1 MSKYEF
7 IISAKD
13 RTAQAFSSI
22 NKNINI
28 TSAGLTRIGGGA
40 AGVVTALAGIT
51 INASK
56 NAKELKLLA
65 DMAGLTVDEFQSTS
79 YAMRQFNIS
88 QEEFADIAKDVQ
100 DKLGDF
106 IATGGGEF
114 ADFFEQVAPKVGLTA
129 EALKELSGPQVLIAV
144 KNAMDAANV
153 SAKEQVFY
161 LESIANDATKLAP
174 ILANNGQRLKELQAE
189 YEQLNIKLSQT
200 DVNQLTEFNNEV
212 VRLQTLLEGMGNKIA
227 VSLAGP
233 LSSFNDLLGETYTDA
248 IQLLER
254 DFIMM
259 DKIITSA
266 TLTWYEFQDAIGQ
279 DVDTAD
285 LRRLQGE
292 IDYLDRQ
299 WQRLTDK
306 INGVPIAYSLGS
318 GETDDIFAGLD
329 DPFDLTNAVTNVDI
343 KPAAEG
349 IKSTLLDS
357 LSVADEF
364 SAQLVD
370 MNGMMQLSS
379 DAFWTEYEQRG
390 INAYGTLTEQ
400 NQTFW
405 QEWMAAAEQNLQN
418 FDELSGITIESFS
431 RSMGDA
437 FEAMVFDSMTL
448 EDAMKGMIEN
458 IARSTINALGEMA
471 AQWLAYKAVQALM
484 GETTAN
490 AGAAALA
497 INAQAMSLMAGLNA
511 FASTAAIPVVGPA
524 AAPKALETAISIT
537 QPIAKGIAGLS
548 AAAAVASFEG
558 GGYTGP
564 GARIGGMDGKG
575 GKIALLHPNEK
586 IIDLT
591 KSSAAQAVTINTT
604 TNLASGNDDAAIIRA
619 IERNPKKIA
628 RIINRLKGVP
638 A

>member
-1 MSKYEF
+1 MNKYEF

-22 NKNINI
+22 NKNLKI
-28 TSAGLTRIGGGA
+28 TSAGLARIGGGA

-189 YEQLNIKLSQT
+189 YEQLNIKLNQT
-200 DVNQLTEFNNEV
+200 EVNQLTEFNNEV
-212 VRLQTLLEGMGNKIA
+212 VRLQTLLEGMGNRIA
-227 VSLAGP
+227 VALVDP
-233 LSSFNDLLGETYTDA
+233 LSSFNDELSEVKTEA
-248 IQLLER
+248 IQRVER
-254 DFIMM
+254 VFIGV
-259 DKIITSA
+259 DRSITAA
-266 TLTWYEFQDAIGQ
+266 TLTWYEFQDAIGR
-279 DVDTAD
+279 DIDPLMLTN
-285 LRRLQGE
+285 LQGE

-370 MNGMMQLSS
+370 MNGMIQLSS

-390 INAYGTLTEQ
+390 INAYVTLTEQ

-405 QEWMAAAEQNLQN
+405 QQWLEAAEQNLQN

-437 FEAMVFDSMTL
+437 FESMALESETF
-448 EDAMKGMIEN
+448 EDAMKGIFESV
-458 IARSTINALGEMA
+458 ARTAINSLGQMA
-471 AQWLAYKAVQALM
+471 AQWLAYQAVQMLV
-484 GETTAN
+484 GKSTAV
-490 AGAAALA
+490 AGASGLAL
-497 INAQAMSLMAGLNA
+497 NAQAMSLMAGLNA
-511 FASTAAIPVVGPA
+511 FTSTAAIPIVGPP
-524 AAPKALETAISIT
+524 AAPAAMGAALSVT
-537 QPIAKGIAGLS
+537 QPIATAISSLS
-548 AAAAVASFEG
+548 ASAAVASFDG
-558 GGYTGP
+558 GGYTP
-564 GARIGGMDGKG
+564 SGARIGGIDNKG
-575 GKIALLHPNEK
+575 GRLAVLHPNEK
-586 IIDLT
+586 VTDLT
-591 KSSAAQAVTINTT
+591 KSTSATSLVINTT
-604 TNLASGNDDAAIIRA
+604 TNVHGSGDDEAVIRA

-628 RIINRLKGVP
+628 RIINRLSGTPV
-638 A
+638 